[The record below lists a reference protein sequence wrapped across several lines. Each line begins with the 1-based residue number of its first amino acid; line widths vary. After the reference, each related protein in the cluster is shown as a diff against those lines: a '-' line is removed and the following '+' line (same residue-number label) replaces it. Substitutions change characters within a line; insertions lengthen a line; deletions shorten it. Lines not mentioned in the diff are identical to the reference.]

1 MSQKL
6 PISPSK
12 QPGPGNI
19 PNKPAPKLS
28 PQELILKAA
37 LESARRHNQPVKVTV
52 PVDSQTY
59 HQVKGG
65 NIPSPAH
72 PTLDVL
78 VINAPAEVKKPG
90 AKPSLGQAL
99 SDVGFQAFSENGGGG
114 AVYVI
119 FDHKESGRRYARA
132 LMNAVAQPLFGT
144 DPSLIPKD
152 VSKEFLTGFH
162 EAYTGQSFINA
173 WAGVNAGLS
182 LVGSLGLSR
191 RKGPPNGKGKASAV
205 DPSKVTINIKPTS
218 VERVLPDNPKNSP
231 TVTKNTNKIPPPL
244 QITPPPGSNKIPNKE
259 KFKDGFLNRSTP
271 RNKKGMPVSSEEY
284 FKVQTFKEMKEEF
297 LSRYGSKYLP
307 NVGDSDKR
315 VREFFLHDV
324 LVHGLGEPN
333 ENKAFVHRINGRLI
347 EFVFGEILAP
357 VPSGKS
363 VADINIFYKTIDK
376 QVVAALSSPEFM
388 KKLNNSLN
396 DHYNLRPESRKS
408 ERPEYLLPYPLD
420 NMVGLVFVM
429 EREPKWPAGYKPRPL
444 SAEDLFWMYQ
454 FYRGEV
460 KRIAKMNNMTDA
472 EFIKYILTQPLDK
485 VEQLKISRPPSVP
498 RWGATDPPPKH

>member
-1 MSQKL
+1 M
-6 PISPSK
+6 
-12 QPGPGNI
+12 
-19 PNKPAPKLS
+19 
-28 PQELILKAA
+28 
-37 LESARRHNQPVKVTV
+37 
-52 PVDSQTY
+52 PVDGQTY

-72 PTLDVL
+72 PMLDVL

-144 DPSLIPKD
+144 APSLIPKG

-182 LVGSLGLSR
+182 LVGKPLGLSWR
-191 RKGPPNGKGKASAV
+191 KGPGKGPPNGNGNAGGV
-205 DPSKVTINIKPTS
+205 NPSKVIINIKPTS

-231 TVTKNTNKIPPPL
+231 TVTKNTNKIPPAS
-244 QITPPPGSNKIPNKE
+244 TNNPPPGNNNIPNKKNK
-259 KFKDGFLNRSTP
+259 KFNDGFLNRSTP

-307 NVGDSDKR
+307 TDVGDSDKR

-357 VPSGKS
+357 GPSRKS
-363 VADINIFYKTIDK
+363 VADINIFYKTIDE
-376 QVVAALSSPEFM
+376 QVVTALSSPEFM

-396 DHYNLRPESRKS
+396 DHYNLRPESIKS
-408 ERPEYLLPYPLD
+408 ERPQYLLFYPID
-420 NMVGLVFVM
+420 IMVGHVFVM
-429 EREPKWPAGYKPRPL
+429 EREFVASPPADYKPRPL

-460 KRIAKMNNMTDA
+460 KRIAQMNNMTDA

-485 VEQLKISRPPSVP
+485 VEQLKISRPRSFP